1 LGRRSP
7 DFLHPT
13 TTTLAMAGGAIVSHL
28 FYLACNQAFVSFSG
42 VTEGYFDQITRF

>member
-1 LGRRSP
+1 LISSLQFTESG
-7 DFLHPT
+7 T